1 MTIAIIVSSIGIAYF
16 FFRDWKEEMGIN

>member
-16 FFRDWKEEMGIN
+16 FFRDWKEEMGI

>member
-1 MTIAIIVSSIGIAYF
+1 MTIAIIVSSIGIGYF